1 MEQMK
6 NKKYNKQVEGNEMF
20 RTKLFADVKKNK
32 ITYGLTYE
40 GLMFHVE
47 HYWKKLI
54 LITISYM
61 IYIIE

>member
-6 NKKYNKQVEGNEMF
+6 NRKYIKQVEGNEMF

-47 HYWKKLI
+47 HY
-54 LITISYM
+54 
-61 IYIIE
+61 

>member
-6 NKKYNKQVEGNEMF
+6 NRKYIKQVEGNEMF

-54 LITISYM
+54 LITTS
-61 IYIIE
+61 

>member
-6 NKKYNKQVEGNEMF
+6 IRKHNKQAEGNEMF

-47 HYWKKLI
+47 HY
-54 LITISYM
+54 
-61 IYIIE
+61 

>member
-6 NKKYNKQVEGNEMF
+6 NRKHNKQVEGNEMF
-20 RTKLFADVKKNK
+20 CTKLFADVKKNK

-47 HYWKKLI
+47 HY
-54 LITISYM
+54 
-61 IYIIE
+61 